1 MGNLWLLVLHRCLRV
16 TTPLVSCKENGLRSL
31 SPIVWGRCWWILSLS
46 KPLSWIVLTVIALI
60 HKTESQV
67 IHTSIDQPLLHHT
80 LQLTASTSLIIL
92 DSTMSSSPPHSPHP
106 HSAATEGRQLNQ
118 AFSSYFH
125 HQHGNPSNAPEQS
138 DAPVSTA
145 APVSS
150 SNTTIFIEKPRK
162 ALTAYSAY
170 NSCFIR
176 LVFSFCHLTL

>member
-16 TTPLVSCKENGLRSL
+16 TTPLVSCKENGLHWL

-46 KPLSWIVLTVIALI
+46 KPLMDRIDVIALI

-80 LQLTASTSLIIL
+80 LTASTSFTVIIL

-162 ALTAYSAY
+162 ALTAYSTY